1 MPNGLG
7 QKMIELIPVSLAL
20 GAACIATY
28 TDLKKGRIIPNW
40 LTLPLIPIGVVFY
53 IIWGAYQRDFLIVIS
68 GAVGSAVAFG
78 VGYVLWLTGGWAGG
92 DVKLFTAFGALVP
105 MFSSYCIKAPY
116 SSNYPLFPITI
127 LFNSVIVMLP
137 IIIAYAVACRAQG
150 RGAFY
155 EQVKISKLKEGMIPA
170 EIIYAK
176 NRKIGRWSSF
186 LGLGKP
192 SWDRAYTNPN
202 RAAGLTRYQVGE
214 LKRLMKMGKLKG
226 SMKIKKGMP
235 YAPALCLGLF
245 IAVLYGD
252 LYWRLL
258 VLVGG
263 VSAQLLI
270 PHLVL

>member
-1 MPNGLG
+1 
-7 QKMIELIPVSLAL
+7 MIKLILVSLAF
-20 GAACIATY
+20 GAACVATY

-40 LTLPLIPIGVVFY
+40 LTLPLIPVGVVFY
-53 IIWGAYQRDFLIVIS
+53 IIWGAYQRDLLLIIS

-78 VGYVLWLTGGWAGG
+78 VGYALWLTGGWAGG

-105 MFSSYCIKAPY
+105 MFSSYYVKAPY
-116 SSNYPLFPITI
+116 SSDYPLFPITI
-127 LFNSVIVMLP
+127 LLNSIIVMLP
-137 IIIAYAVACRAQG
+137 IIIAYAVVCRAQG

-155 EQVKISKLKEGMIPA
+155 EYVKISKLREGMIPA
-170 EIIYAK
+170 EIIYSK
-176 NRKIGRWSSF
+176 DGKIGRWSSF

-214 LKRLMKMGKLKG
+214 LKRLMQRGKLKG
-226 SMKIKKGMP
+226 FMKIKKGMP

-252 LYWRLL
+252 LYWRLIIL
-258 VLVGG
+258 AGI
-263 VSAQLLI
+263 SAQLLI
-270 PHLVL
+270 PAF